1 MAAIAVSTLGLLAC
15 DSNNDRTAS
24 SKINLTGT
32 YNGTGSD
39 SSGGFSWDIT
49 GSSATINCPAGT
61 YIPTAIKNSPP
72 IAAGSD
78 YTYNGSATITSQDIL
93 LNTSGGANS
102 VVASAAAVDSFTA

>member
-72 IAAGSD
+72 IGQALIIHIMEVPLSLVRI
-78 YTYNGSATITSQDIL
+78 YY
-93 LNTSGGANS
+93 
-102 VVASAAAVDSFTA
+102 